1 MTRRKNVTA
10 HAAQSEKGYHMADK
24 RITYSI
30 DTTTLPPM
38 IPTPTAAALLS
49 VTPHTIR
56 NMCHSGEVKAVKV
69 GSDWR
74 INTRAFL
81 AQFGI

>member
-1 MTRRKNVTA
+1 MAN
-10 HAAQSEKGYHMADK
+10 EKQACN
-24 RITYSI
+24 I